1 MDHKRNQNQSIDGF
15 ALRRRTPQ
23 SGTTQPLASDNMHV
37 PERFLHDGS
46 LPRPVAKQPQQAQ
59 LQRPPEPMQRPM
71 LDTTAKAPEPQ
82 KKYDPTAQGLRR
94 AEIDASLN
102 SIDEPDNTKKSRRHR
117 GGKGG
122 RGGWRPSK
130 KFFKRVII
138 IFLVL
143 IVLLGLYV
151 GIKAFIASSKVFKG
165 NIFDL
170 LGQGQQLKTDQY
182 GRSNILVFGTS
193 EDDPDHEDAG
203 ADLTDSIM
211 IISLDQKNK
220 NAAMVSIPRDLWVDY
235 GKGCSAGY
243 EGKIN
248 ALYQCYAGENGT
260 KDEAAGANALKKEI
274 GDDFGIDIQYYAHVN
289 YTVVKQ
295 VVDAVGGVDVDIK
308 GNGAVPRG
316 VEEGSILDRNFDW
329 KCRYQCY
336 YVKYSPGVHHLDGE
350 HALYLARA
358 RNDPGLY
365 PGYGLAQGNF
375 DREKNQQKI
384 LTALKTKAT
393 SAGTLSNPVA
403 VTGIIDALGDNVR
416 TNFTGPEVKTLTS
429 LGKDIP
435 SDKIKSISLVEPGNM
450 MMTTGNISGQSIV
463 KPVAGIND
471 FSEIQSYV
479 RGKLNAL
486 NGQEQGDIEVLNGS
500 TSMGVASAKAK
511 ELKAEGI
518 GVTSVGDTDANNYP
532 EISWYDLSG
541 GKLPK
546 TSAKIKE
553 TLGVEAA
560 GTTLPAGVQSS
571 ADFVIIIGDGAN

>member
-1 MDHKRNQNQSIDGF
+1 MDHKRNQRHGIDGF

-37 PERFLHDGS
+37 PERFLHDGN
-46 LPRPVAKQPQQAQ
+46 LPRPVAKQPHQPQQAQ
-59 LQRPPEPMQRPM
+59 LQRQPVSTQRPM
-71 LDTTAKAPEPQ
+71 LDPTAKAPEPQ
-82 KKYDPTAQGLRR
+82 KKYDPTAEGLRR
-94 AEIDASLN
+94 ADIDASLN
-102 SIDEPDNTKKSRRHR
+102 SIDEQPSGPKRPRKHR
-117 GGKGG
+117 GGGK
-122 RGGWRPSK
+122 GWRPSK
-130 KFFKRVII
+130 KFFKRLSII
-138 IFLVL
+138 ILVVF
-143 IVLLGLYV
+143 VLLGLFI

-193 EDDPDHEDAG
+193 EDDPDHENAG

-211 IISLDQKNK
+211 IVSIDQKNK
-220 NAAMVSIPRDLWVDY
+220 NAAMVSVPRDIWVDY
-235 GKGCSAGY
+235 GKSCSAGY
-243 EGKIN
+243 EGKVN
-248 ALYQCYAGENGT
+248 ALYQCYAGEDGK

-274 GDDFGIDIQYYAHVN
+274 GDKFGMDIQYYAHVN

-295 VVDAVGGVDVDIK
+295 VVDAVGGVEVTIESTD
-308 GNGAVPRG
+308 PRG
-316 VEEGSILDRNFDW
+316 ILDRNFDW
-329 KCRYQCY
+329 KCRNQCY
-336 YVKYSPGVHHLDGE
+336 YVKYANGPTGNMDGE

-358 RNDPGLY
+358 RGDDNGQAT
-365 PGYGLAQGNF
+365 YGLGNGNF

-384 LTALKTKAT
+384 LKALKDKAT

-416 TNFTGPEVKTLTS
+416 TNFTGPEIKTLIG

-435 SDKIKSISLVEPGNM
+435 SDKIKSISLVEPGNAVV
-450 MMTTGNISGQSIV
+450 TTGNYAGQSIV
-463 KPVAGIND
+463 KPVAGIED
-471 FSEIQSYV
+471 FTEIQSYI
-479 RGKLNAL
+479 RGKLNTM
-486 NGQEQGDIEVLNGS
+486 NGQEDAEITVLNGS
-500 TSMGVASAKAK
+500 TSTGVASAKAK

-518 GVTSVGDTDANNYP
+518 SVTGVGDTDANNYP
-532 EISWYDLSG
+532 EISWYDLSK

-560 GTTLPAGVQSS
+560 GTTLPAGVQSTS
-571 ADFVIIIGDGAN
+571 DFVIIIGDGTN

>member
-1 MDHKRNQNQSIDGF
+1 MDHKRNQKQSIDGF

-23 SGTTQPLASDNMHV
+23 AGTAQPLASDNMHV
-37 PERFLHDGS
+37 PERFLHDGT
-46 LPRPVAKQPQQAQ
+46 LPRPVAKQPQSPA
-59 LQRPPEPMQRPM
+59 LQRPAEPAQRPM
-71 LDTTAKAPEPQ
+71 LDPTAQAPEQP
-82 KKYDPTAQGLRR
+82 KKYDPMSQGLRR
-94 AEIDASLN
+94 ADIDASLN
-102 SIDEPDNTKKSRRHR
+102 SIDEPTGGAKRPRRHK
-117 GGKGG
+117 GSGK
-122 RGGWRPSK
+122 GWRPSK
-130 KFFKRVII
+130 KFFKR
-138 IFLVL
+138 LA
-143 IVLLGLYV
+143 IVLLVVAVLLVAYV

-182 GRSNILVFGTS
+182 GRSNILIFGTS

-211 IISLDQKNK
+211 LVSIDQKNK
-220 NAAMVSIPRDLWVDY
+220 NAAMISIPRDLWVDY

-274 GDDFGIDIQYYAHVN
+274 GDDFGMDIQYYAHVN

-295 VVDAVGGVDVDIK
+295 VVDAVGGVEVSIESSD
-308 GNGAVPRG
+308 PRG
-316 VEEGSILDRNFDW
+316 ILDRNFDW
-329 KCRYQCY
+329 KCRNQCY
-336 YVKYSPGVHHLDGE
+336 YVKYANGPTGNMDGE

-358 RNDPGLY
+358 RGDDNGQAT
-365 PGYGLAQGNF
+365 YGLGGGNF

-384 LTALKTKAT
+384 LTALKDKAT

-416 TNFTGPEVKTLTS
+416 TNFTGPEIKTLIG

-435 SDKIKSISLVEPGNM
+435 TDKIKSISLVEAGDPVVN
-450 MMTTGNISGQSIV
+450 TGNYRGQSIV
-463 KPVAGIND
+463 KPVAGIDD

-511 ELKAEGI
+511 ELKADGI
-518 GVTSVGDTDANNYP
+518 SVTSVGDTDANNYP

-541 GKLPK
+541 GKMPK

-553 TLGVEAA
+553 ILGVEAA

-571 ADFVIIIGDGAN
+571 SDFVIIIGDGVN

>member
-1 MDHKRNQNQSIDGF
+1 MDHKRKQQSIDGF

-23 SGTTQPLASDNMHV
+23 AGAGRPLGSDNMHV
-37 PERFLHDGS
+37 PERFLHNGN
-46 LPRPVAKQPQQAQ
+46 LPRPVPQAFTKQPAAPQ
-59 LQRPPEPMQRPM
+59 LQRPVESLQRPQ
-71 LDTTAKAPEPQ
+71 LDPTVPAPEPQ
-82 KKYDPTAQGLRR
+82 KQYDPTRQGLRR
-94 AEIDASLN
+94 ADIDASLN
-102 SIDEPDNTKKSRRHR
+102 SIDEPAENKKAKRRVH
-117 GGKGG
+117 KGG
-122 RGGWRPSK
+122 RWRPNK
-130 KFFKRVII
+130 TFFKRLAII
-138 IFLVL
+138 VVVL
-143 IVLLGLYV
+143 LVLLGAYI

-220 NAAMVSIPRDLWVDY
+220 NAAMVSVPRDLWVKY

-260 KDEAAGANALKKEI
+260 KDEAAGANALKQEI

-295 VVDAVGGVDVDIK
+295 VVDAVGGVDITIESSD
-308 GNGAVPRG
+308 PRG
-316 VEEGSILDRNFDW
+316 ILDRNFDW

-336 YVKYSPGVHHLDGE
+336 YVKYPNGPTHLDGE

-358 RNDPGLY
+358 RNDPGAY
-365 PGYGLAQGNF
+365 TGYGLPQGNF

-384 LTALKTKAT
+384 LKALKEKST

-435 SDKIKSISLVEPGNM
+435 SDKIKSISLVEPGSM
-450 MMTTGNISGQSIV
+450 MVTTGNMSGQSIV
-463 KPVAGIND
+463 RPVAGIYD
-471 FSEIQSYV
+471 FSEIQSFV
-479 RGKLNAL
+479 RSKLNTM
-486 NGQEQGDIEVLNGS
+486 NGQEDARIEVLNGS
-500 TSMGVASAKAK
+500 SSVGVASSKAK
-511 ELKAEGI
+511 ELKADGI
-518 GVTSVGDTDANNYP
+518 NITNIGDTDANQYP
-532 EISWYDLSG
+532 AISWYDLSG
-541 GKLPK
+541 GKLTK
-546 TSAKIKE
+546 TSAKLQQV
-553 TLGVEAA
+553 LGVAAA
-560 GTTLPAGVQSS
+560 GTTLPPGVQST
-571 ADFVIIIGDGAN
+571 ADFVIIIGDGVN

>member
-1 MDHKRNQNQSIDGF
+1 MDHKRNQKQSIDGF

-23 SGTTQPLASDNMHV
+23 AGTAQPLASDNMHV
-37 PERFLHDGS
+37 PERFLHDGT
-46 LPRPVAKQPQQAQ
+46 LPRPVAKQPQSPA
-59 LQRPPEPMQRPM
+59 LQRPVEPAQRPM
-71 LDTTAKAPEPQ
+71 LDPTAQAPEQP
-82 KKYDPTAQGLRR
+82 KKYDPTTGGLRR
-94 AEIDASLN
+94 ADIDASLN
-102 SIDEPDNTKKSRRHR
+102 SIDEPQGPKRSRRHKG
-117 GGKGG
+117 GGK
-122 RGGWRPSK
+122 GWRPSK
-130 KFFKRVII
+130 KFFKRLII
-138 IFLVL
+138 IVLVVA
-143 IVLLGLYV
+143 VLLAAYI

-203 ADLTDSIM
+203 ANLTDSLM
-211 IISLDQKNK
+211 IVSIDQKNK
-220 NAAMVSIPRDLWVDY
+220 NAAMISVPRDIWVDY
-235 GKGCSAGY
+235 NKSCMAGN

-248 ALYQCYAGENGT
+248 AVYSCYSDDGKNEV
-260 KDEAAGANALKKEI
+260 DGANALKKNI
-274 GDDFGIDIQYYAHVN
+274 GDNFGIDIQYYAHVN

-295 VVDAVGGVDVDIK
+295 VVDAVGGVDVDVQ

-316 VEEGSILDRNFDW
+316 VEAGSILDRNFDW

-358 RNDPGLY
+358 RNDQGAY

-384 LTALKTKAT
+384 LTALKSKAT

-450 MMTTGNISGQSIV
+450 VVTTQNYNGQSIV
-463 KPVAGIND
+463 RPAAGIYD
-471 FSEIQSYV
+471 FSEIQSFI
-479 RGKLNAL
+479 RGKLNTL
-486 NGQEQGDIEVLNGS
+486 NGQEDSQIEVLNGS
-500 TSMGVASAKAK
+500 TRVGVASAKSK

-518 GVTSVGDTDANNYP
+518 SVTSVGDTDANNYP
-532 EISWYDLSG
+532 AISWYDLSG
-541 GKLPK
+541 GKSPK
-546 TSAKIKE
+546 TSAKIQE
-553 TLGVEAA
+553 VLGVAAA
-560 GTTLPAGVQSS
+560 GTTLPTGVQSDS
-571 ADFVIIIGDGAN
+571 DFVIIIGDGVN